1 MKAAAWTVCL
11 AAAMTVSL
19 SASGAIWL
27 VDADNVSGVEDG
39 TTWATAFTNIQSA
52 VDAADGAGGG
62 QVWVAAGT
70 YTSAASPV
78 VGMADNV
85 AIYGGFAATRVRT
98 SLICVTRRPM

>member
-62 QVWVAAGT
+62 QV
-70 YTSAASPV
+70 
-78 VGMADNV
+78 
-85 AIYGGFAATRVRT
+85 
-98 SLICVTRRPM
+98 